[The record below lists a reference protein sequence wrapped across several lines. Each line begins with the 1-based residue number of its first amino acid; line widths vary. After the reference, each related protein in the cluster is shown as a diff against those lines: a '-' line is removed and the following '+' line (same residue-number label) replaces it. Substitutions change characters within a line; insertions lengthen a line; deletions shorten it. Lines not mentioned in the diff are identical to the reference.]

1 MIFEENSLDGLAVS
15 EHQGRLQFIVHQYP
29 DTATSELDRDDVL
42 RLHLT
47 LGEWL
52 HPQNLGPT
60 NGQLATAVKA
70 LADAIN
76 GAAAATRPLWGPRGQ
91 YVDAAPL
98 HLSPRESCR
107 AQNCDQARHVDPDRH
122 RPQECPGPP
131 ECTEDAPAKH
141 AQPEGCECG
150 HGWTRH
156 GPTGCFVRH
165 CRCTEGYSPPKAPE
179 APRCVDCGDE
189 YAQHL
194 NSGVLAPCAG
204 FRCTCRRYRSTP

>member
-15 EHQGRLQFIVHQYP
+15 EHQGRLQFVVRQYP
-29 DTATSELDRDDVL
+29 DTATTELDRDDVL
-42 RLHLT
+42 RQHLT

-52 HPQNLGPT
+52 HPQNQGPT

-76 GAAAATRPLWGPRGQ
+76 GAATAVRPLWGPRGQ
-91 YVDAAPL
+91 CVDATPL

-107 AQNCDQARHVDPDRH
+107 AQDCDQARHVDPDEH

-131 ECTEDAPAKH
+131 ECTEDAPN
-141 AQPEGCECG
+141 PERAASDECQCG

-156 GPTGCFVRH
+156 GIWSGNGKAGCFVRH
-165 CRCTEGYSPPKAPE
+165 CKCAQSGPPRA
-179 APRCVDCGDE
+179 
-189 YAQHL
+189 
-194 NSGVLAPCAG
+194 
-204 FRCTCRRYRSTP
+204 RRRTATMR